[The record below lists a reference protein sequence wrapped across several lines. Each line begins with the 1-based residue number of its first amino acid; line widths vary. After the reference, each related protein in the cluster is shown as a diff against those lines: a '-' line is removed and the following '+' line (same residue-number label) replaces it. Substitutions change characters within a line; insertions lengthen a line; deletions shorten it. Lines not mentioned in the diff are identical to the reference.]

1 MSHTINTTAAPAT
14 PASIQPE
21 PHRMPVFSTSTGMSL
36 LWQKASGQMNLQELE
51 WLADGAA
58 RQVRSEADSL
68 ATVMMNTG
76 CLVQAD
82 EGNVGSFLDTDSA
95 ADLFF
100 NLHNQLDAIAGL
112 ANIAEDASYRV
123 RLALKGGAK

>member
-1 MSHTINTTAAPAT
+1 MNATTTITAAPAT
-14 PASIQPE
+14 PASVQPKS
-21 PHRMPVFSTSTGMSL
+21 HQMPAFSTSSAMSV

-58 RQVRSEADSL
+58 RQVRTEADSL

-82 EGNVGSFLDTDSA
+82 DGNVGSFLSTDSA

-100 NLHNQLDAIAGL
+100 NLHNQLNTIAGL

-123 RLALKGGAK
+123 RFALKGGAV

>member
-1 MSHTINTTAAPAT
+1 MSGSINTTASAQSEQAG
-14 PASIQPE
+14 
-21 PHRMPVFSTSTGMSL
+21 RMPVFSTAAGLSM

-58 RQVRSEADSL
+58 RQVRTEADSL

-82 EGNVGSFLDTDSA
+82 DGNVGSFLSTDSA

-100 NLHNQLDAIAGL
+100 NLHNQLNTIAGL

-123 RLALKGGAK
+123 RFALKGGAA

>member
-1 MSHTINTTAAPAT
+1 MTTTNNT
-14 PASIQPE
+14 PASAQPE
-21 PHRMPVFSTSTGMSL
+21 QEARMPLFSTSAGLSM

-58 RQVRSEADSL
+58 RQVRSESASL

-82 EGNVGSFLDTDSA
+82 DGNVGSFLDTDSA

-100 NLHNQLDAIAGL
+100 NLHNQLSAIAGL
-112 ANIAEDASYRV
+112 ANIAEDASHRV
-123 RLALKGGAK
+123 RLALKGGAV